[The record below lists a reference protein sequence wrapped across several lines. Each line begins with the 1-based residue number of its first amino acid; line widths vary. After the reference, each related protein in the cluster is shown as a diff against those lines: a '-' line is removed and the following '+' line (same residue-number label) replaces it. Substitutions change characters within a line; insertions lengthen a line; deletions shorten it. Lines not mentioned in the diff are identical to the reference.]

1 MKKIIAI
8 TLAAA
13 TAVILAGCGE
23 SKESKRNLEI
33 LAREAQVQRKAREE
47 AEAKRKRQIEEAR
60 KGHRIQM
67 EAYERSMTPEKKK

>member
-33 LAREAQVQRKAREE
+33 LAREAQAQRRAREE

-60 KGHRIQM
+60 KWHRIQM
-67 EAYERSMTPEKKK
+67 KAYERSMTPEKKK

>member
-60 KGHRIQM
+60 KWHRIQM

>member
-8 TLAAA
+8 TLVAA

-47 AEAKRKRQIEEAR
+47 AEAKRKRRIEEAR
-60 KGHRIQM
+60 KWHRIQM

>member
-33 LAREAQVQRKAREE
+33 LAREAQAQRKAREE
-47 AEAKRKRQIEEAR
+47 AEAKRKRQIDEAR
-60 KGHRIQM
+60 KWHRIQM

>member
-23 SKESKRNLEI
+23 SKESKRNLEV
-33 LAREAQVQRKAREE
+33 LAREAQAQRKAREE

-60 KGHRIQM
+60 KWHRIQM

>member
-47 AEAKRKRQIEEAR
+47 AEAKRKRQLEEAR
-60 KGHRIQM
+60 KWHRIQM

>member
-1 MKKIIAI
+1 MKKIITI

-60 KGHRIQM
+60 KWHRIQM

>member
-13 TAVILAGCGE
+13 TAVIFAGCGE

-33 LAREAQVQRKAREE
+33 LAREAQAQRKAREE

-60 KGHRIQM
+60 KWHRIQM

>member
-13 TAVILAGCGE
+13 TAVIIAGCGE

-33 LAREAQVQRKAREE
+33 LAREAQAQRKAREE

-60 KGHRIQM
+60 KWHRIQM

>member
-60 KGHRIQM
+60 QWHRIQM
-67 EAYERSMTPEKKK
+67 EAYERSMTLDKKK

>member
-13 TAVILAGCGE
+13 TAVIFAGCGE

-33 LAREAQVQRKAREE
+33 LAREAQAQRRAREE

-60 KGHRIQM
+60 RAASKN
-67 EAYERSMTPEKKK
+67 

>member
-33 LAREAQVQRKAREE
+33 LAREAQAQRSAREE

-60 KGHRIQM
+60 KWHRIQM

>member
-8 TLAAA
+8 MLAAA

-60 KGHRIQM
+60 KWHRIQM

>member
-1 MKKIIAI
+1 MKKIITI

-33 LAREAQVQRKAREE
+33 LAREAQVQRKDREE

-60 KGHRIQM
+60 KWHRIQM
-67 EAYERSMTPEKKK
+67 EAYERSMTPEEKK

>member
-8 TLAAA
+8 TLVAA

-60 KGHRIQM
+60 KWHRIQM

>member
-1 MKKIIAI
+1 MKKIITI
-8 TLAAA
+8 TLAVA
-13 TAVILAGCGE
+13 TAVILAGCRE

-60 KGHRIQM
+60 KWHRIQM
-67 EAYERSMTPEKKK
+67 EAYERSMTPK

>member
-23 SKESKRNLEI
+23 SKESRRNLEI
-33 LAREAQVQRKAREE
+33 LAREAQAQRKAREE

-60 KGHRIQM
+60 KWHRIQM

>member
-47 AEAKRKRQIEEAR
+47 AEAKRKRRIEEAR
-60 KGHRIQM
+60 KWHRIQM

>member
-60 KGHRIQM
+60 QWHRIQM

>member
-8 TLAAA
+8 TLSAA

-60 KGHRIQM
+60 KWHRIQM

>member
-33 LAREAQVQRKAREE
+33 LVREAQAQRKAREE

-60 KGHRIQM
+60 KWHRIQM

>member
-60 KGHRIQM
+60 QWHRIQM
-67 EAYERSMTPEKKK
+67 EAYERSMTPDKKK

>member
-1 MKKIIAI
+1 MKKIITI

-13 TAVILAGCGE
+13 TVVILAGCGE

-60 KGHRIQM
+60 KWHRIQM

>member
-1 MKKIIAI
+1 MKKIIVI

-60 KGHRIQM
+60 KWHRIQM

>member
-13 TAVILAGCGE
+13 TAVIFAGCGE

-60 KGHRIQM
+60 KWHRIQM

>member
-33 LAREAQVQRKAREE
+33 LARETQAQRRAREE

-60 KGHRIQM
+60 KWHRIQM